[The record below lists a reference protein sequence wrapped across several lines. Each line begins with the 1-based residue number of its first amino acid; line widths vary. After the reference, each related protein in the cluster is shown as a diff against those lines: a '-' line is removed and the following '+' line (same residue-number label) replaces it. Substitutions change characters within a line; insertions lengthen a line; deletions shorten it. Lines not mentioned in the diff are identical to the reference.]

1 MQAHVLHRSAS
12 RLRAACSLERGQ
24 SKALGDGFAI
34 VVLVVAVALAASLE
48 LDLGARPNNQRREV
62 GKSLLGYVGGG
73 FLQSILDAHLQ
84 RKMT

>member
-1 MQAHVLHRSAS
+1 MCYTVLQAAS
-12 RLRAACSLERGQ
+12 GRLVHWSVVNPKRW
-24 SKALGDGFAI
+24 AI

-84 RKMT
+84 SKMT

>member
-34 VVLVVAVALAASLE
+34 VVLVVDLALAASLE